1 MRETRVRN
9 LYVGRRLPIVF
20 ALAALLLLAASASA
34 LARTATV
41 TIVPAAGPPGTT
53 VTVIGSGFPAR
64 RLARIKL
71 TGAAASKLRVSR
83 SGAFVTHLT
92 VPSSALGNL
101 NLVSRTKGRRVL
113 NRFAIATGTGAVSE
127 ISTSRG
133 QRLRWTVG
141 ASAISLQGRGFK
153 KRARLKVRWLGRTLT
168 LRTNRRGRFLTSLT
182 LPTSGSSHPA
192 LVRIGSLRLRFLV
205 AGAFGSGSPVGGAGI
220 PGPSPGGGTSS
231 PPPAPVVTPPPPGA
245 PPTPPENTVT
255 PTITGMA
262 VVGQTLTS
270 DPGAWTGTLPINFSF
285 RWRRCNGVGTS
296 CSNISGATGQSYT
309 LKTADGGHTLR
320 VVVTATNSVDTSA
333 ATSSPSALVPG
344 PPPPPPPSGEVAH
357 WSMDSTGTMVDSA
370 GNHDGTTHNVTL
382 DPSGSSG
389 AAYKFTGASS
399 YASVSSST
407 ASDLDPGTQD
417 FTVTIHMKPTAL
429 PNSGDED
436 ADIIRKGVYA
446 NSPASS
452 RWSTTPAAGCS
463 AASRATGPRAMPS
476 SAGIRPGAR
485 SPATPSCR

>member
-1 MRETRVRN
+1 M
-9 LYVGRRLPIVF
+9 
-20 ALAALLLLAASASA
+20 
-34 LARTATV
+34 
-41 TIVPAAGPPGTT
+41 
-53 VTVIGSGFPAR
+53 
-64 RLARIKL
+64 
-71 TGAAASKLRVSR
+71 
-83 SGAFVTHLT
+83 
-92 VPSSALGNL
+92 
-101 NLVSRTKGRRVL
+101 L

-192 LVRIGSLRLRFLV
+192 LVRIGSLRLRFLRRGRV
-205 AGAFGSGSPVGGAGI
+205 RLGLPGGRRRH
-220 PGPSPGGGTSS
+220 PGPVAGGGTSS

-255 PTITGMA
+255 PTATGMRGGRA
-262 VVGQTLTS
+262 
-270 DPGAWTGTLPINFSF
+270 DPHVRSRRVDGHAPHHFSF

-446 NSPASS
+446 GSP
-452 RWSTTPAAGCS
+452 GEFK
-463 AASRATGPRAMPS
+463 MEYYPS
-476 SAGIRPGAR
+476 GRMLCGFKGDGSDRLCGARGRPGAW
-485 SPATPSCR
+485 SPATRRSRR